1 MIRREMT
8 KNGEAPV
15 GSAVAS
21 VLPGQERVLL
31 VDDDGSFLEIMAF
44 LLEEEGYEVVRA
56 TNGNEAFERLQSTRF
71 PVMVTDLK
79 MPGLDGLTLLKRAH
93 GLDPNLLVVVATAFG
108 DMATAVAA
116 MKAGAFDF
124 LPKPCDRDHFKL
136 TVRRAL
142 EHARLRWEVGELR
155 GSASQGKTLVFA
167 SQPMA
172 ELVALAEKVAAS
184 DATILIQGESGTGKE
199 LVARRIHAA
208 SPRREGAFVAINC
221 GAVPRDLLESELFGH
236 SKGAFTG
243 ATADRRGRFVQA
255 DKGTLF
261 LDEIAE
267 LPLDLQTRLLR
278 VLQEKVLEPVGSERS
293 ITVNVRILA
302 ATNQPLEERV
312 RAGQFRQD
320 LYYRLNVVPLV
331 IPPLRERKE
340 DILPLA
346 RHFLSRHSGGRE
358 WRIPLATAERL
369 VAMPWPGNVRE
380 LENVCQRAA
389 LLAEEPVFSDEFLTA
404 PSPTSAEHARLS
416 LDRIELPA
424 EGVSLVDL
432 ERAILVRALEMND
445 FNQSST
451 ARFLRIPR
459 HILLYRMQKFEIPA
473 KGKA

>member
-1 MIRREMT
+1 MT
-8 KNGEAPV
+8 DSLG
-15 GSAVAS
+15 
-21 VLPGQERVLL
+21 LPGQGRVLL
-31 VDDDGSFLEIMAF
+31 VDDDASFLEIMAF

-56 TNGNEAFERLQSTRF
+56 SNGAEAFARLQSG
-71 PVMVTDLK
+71 PISVMVTDLK
-79 MPGLDGLTLLKRAH
+79 MPGMDGLTLLKKAH
-93 GLDPNLLVVVATAFG
+93 GLDPNLLVIVTTAFG

-155 GSASQGKTLVFA
+155 GGATSEGKTLVFA
-167 SQPMA
+167 AQNMA
-172 ELVALAEKVAAS
+172 ELVAVAERVAVAE
-184 DATILIQGESGTGKE
+184 ATILIQGESGTGKE
-199 LVARRIHAA
+199 LLARRIHLA
-208 SPRREGAFVAINC
+208 SPRKDGAFVAVNC
-221 GAVPRDLLESELFGH
+221 GAIPRDLLESELFGH

-243 ATADRRGRFVQA
+243 ATSDRKGRFVQA

-293 ITVNVRILA
+293 ISLNVRVLA

-320 LYYRLNVVPLV
+320 LFYRLNVVPLL

-346 RHFLSRHSGGRE
+346 RHFLAKHSGGRE
-358 WRIPLATAERL
+358 WQIPLATAERI
-369 VAMPWPGNVRE
+369 VRMPWPGNVRE
-380 LENVCQRAA
+380 LENLCQRAA
-389 LLAEEPVFSDEFLTA
+389 LLAEEPVLAEEFLTTNQA
-404 PSPTSAEHARLS
+404 AATAQPRLS
-416 LDRIELPA
+416 LDGIELPA
-424 EGVSLVDL
+424 GGVSLVDL

-445 FNQSST
+445 YNQSST

>member
-1 MIRREMT
+1 MSET
-8 KNGEAPV
+8 LG
-15 GSAVAS
+15 
-21 VLPGQERVLL
+21 LPGQGRVLL
-31 VDDDGSFLEIMAF
+31 VDDDSSFLEVMAF

-56 TNGNEAFERLQSTRF
+56 SNGKEAFERLQAGPV

-79 MPGLDGLTLLKRAH
+79 MPGMDGLTLLKKAH
-93 GLDPNLLVVVATAFG
+93 GLDPNLLVIVTTAFG

-155 GSASQGKTLVFA
+155 GGATSEGKTLVFA
-167 SQPMA
+167 AQNMA
-172 ELVALAEKVAAS
+172 ELVAVAERVAVA

-199 LVARRIHAA
+199 LLARRIHLA
-208 SPRREGAFVAINC
+208 SPRKDGAFVAVNC
-221 GAVPRDLLESELFGH
+221 GAIPRDLLESELFGH

-243 ATADRRGRFVQA
+243 ATSDRKGRFVQA

-267 LPLDLQTRLLR
+267 LPLELQTRLLR

-293 ITVNVRILA
+293 FAVSVRVLA

-320 LYYRLNVVPLV
+320 LFYRLNVVPLL

-340 DILPLA
+340 DVLPLA
-346 RHFLSRHSGGRE
+346 RHFLSKHSGGRE
-358 WRIPLATAERL
+358 WQIPLATGERL
-369 VAMPWPGNVRE
+369 VKMPWPGNVRE
-380 LENVCQRAA
+380 LENLCQRAA
-389 LLAEEPVFSDEFLTA
+389 LLAEEPVLSEEFLTTNQTPA
-404 PSPTSAEHARLS
+404 SAQPRLS
-416 LDRIELPA
+416 LDGVELPVG
-424 EGVSLVDL
+424 GVSLVDL

-445 FNQSST
+445 YNQSST

>member
-1 MIRREMT
+1 MT
-8 KNGEAPV
+8 KNGEAP
-15 GSAVAS
+15 SAAAS
-21 VLPGQERVLL
+21 TLPGQERVLL

-79 MPGLDGLTLLKRAH
+79 MPGLDGLTLLKKAH
-93 GLDPNLLVVVATAFG
+93 GLDPNLLVIVATAFG

-155 GSASQGKTLVFA
+155 GGASQGKTLVFA

-172 ELVALAEKVAAS
+172 EMVALAEKVAAS

-199 LVARRIHAA
+199 LLARRIHAA
-208 SPRREGAFVAINC
+208 SPRRDAAFVAINC
-221 GAVPRDLLESELFGH
+221 GAIPRDLLESELFGH

-293 ITVNVRILA
+293 IAVNVRILV
-302 ATNQPLEERV
+302 ATNQTLEERV

-358 WRIPLATAERL
+358 WRIPLATAEKL

-404 PSPTSAEHARLS
+404 PSSPAAEHARLS

>member
-1 MIRREMT
+1 MT
-8 KNGEAPV
+8 ESLG
-15 GSAVAS
+15 
-21 VLPGQERVLL
+21 LPGQGRVLL
-31 VDDDGSFLEIMAF
+31 VDDDSSFLEVMTF

-56 TNGNEAFERLQSTRF
+56 RDGHEAFDRLQAGPVS
-71 PVMVTDLK
+71 VMVTDLK
-79 MPGLDGLTLLKRAH
+79 MPGMDGLTLLKKAH
-93 GLDPNLLVVVATAFG
+93 GLDPNLLVIVTTAFG

-155 GSASQGKTLVFA
+155 GGATSEGKTLVFA
-167 SQPMA
+167 AQNMV
-172 ELVALAEKVAAS
+172 ELVAVAERVAVA

-199 LVARRIHAA
+199 LLARRIHLA
-208 SPRREGAFVAINC
+208 SPRRDGAFVAVNC
-221 GAVPRDLLESELFGH
+221 GAIPRDLLESELFGH

-243 ATADRRGRFVQA
+243 ATSDRKGRFVQA

-267 LPLDLQTRLLR
+267 LPLELQTRLLR
-278 VLQEKVLEPVGSERS
+278 VLQEKVLDPVGSERS
-293 ITVNVRILA
+293 IQINVRVLA

-312 RAGQFRQD
+312 GAGQFRQD
-320 LYYRLNVVPLV
+320 LYYRLNVVPLL

-346 RHFLSRHSGGRE
+346 RHFLAKHSGGRE
-358 WRIPLATAERL
+358 WQIPLATAERL
-369 VAMPWPGNVRE
+369 VRMPWPGNVRE
-380 LENVCQRAA
+380 LENLCQRAA
-389 LLAEEPVFSDEFLTA
+389 LLAEEPVLSDEFLTVNPA
-404 PSPTSAEHARLS
+404 PATAQPRLA
-416 LDRIELPA
+416 LDGIELPA
-424 EGVSLVDL
+424 DGVSLVDL

-445 FNQSST
+445 YNQSST

-473 KGKA
+473 KGRA

>member
-1 MIRREMT
+1 MT
-8 KNGEAPV
+8 KNGEAP
-15 GSAVAS
+15 AAAAS
-21 VLPGQERVLL
+21 TLPGQERVLL

-79 MPGLDGLTLLKRAH
+79 MPGLDGLTLLKKAH
-93 GLDPNLLVVVATAFG
+93 GLDPNLLVIVATAFG

-155 GSASQGKTLVFA
+155 GGASQGKTLVFA

-172 ELVALAEKVAAS
+172 EMVALAEKVAAS

-199 LVARRIHAA
+199 LLARRIHAA
-208 SPRREGAFVAINC
+208 SPRRDAAFVAINC
-221 GAVPRDLLESELFGH
+221 GAIPRDLLESELFGH

-293 ITVNVRILA
+293 IAVNVRILV
-302 ATNQPLEERV
+302 ATNQTLEERV

-358 WRIPLATAERL
+358 WRIPLATAEKL

-404 PSPTSAEHARLS
+404 PSSPAAEHARLS

>member
-1 MIRREMT
+1 MT
-8 KNGEAPV
+8 ETLG
-15 GSAVAS
+15 
-21 VLPGQERVLL
+21 LPGQGRVLL
-31 VDDDGSFLEIMAF
+31 VDDDSSFLEVMAF
-44 LLEEEGYEVVRA
+44 LLEEEGYEVVR
-56 TNGNEAFERLQSTRF
+56 TSNGAEAFNRLQSGPV

-79 MPGLDGLTLLKRAH
+79 MPGMDGLTLLKKAH
-93 GLDPNLLVVVATAFG
+93 GLDPNLLVIVTTAFG

-155 GSASQGKTLVFA
+155 GGGASEGKTLVFA
-167 SQPMA
+167 AQNMA
-172 ELVALAEKVAAS
+172 DLVAVAERVAVAE
-184 DATILIQGESGTGKE
+184 ATILVQGESGTGKE
-199 LVARRIHAA
+199 LLARRIHMA
-208 SPRREGAFVAINC
+208 SPRKDGAFVAVNC
-221 GAVPRDLLESELFGH
+221 GAIPRDLLESELFGH
-236 SKGAFTG
+236 SRGAFTG
-243 ATADRRGRFVQA
+243 ATSDRKGRFVQA

-267 LPLDLQTRLLR
+267 LPLELQTRLLR

-293 ITVNVRILA
+293 IAVNVRVLA

-320 LYYRLNVVPLV
+320 LFYRLNVVPLL

-346 RHFLSRHSGGRE
+346 RHFLAKHSGGRE
-358 WRIPLATAERL
+358 WQIPLATAERL
-369 VAMPWPGNVRE
+369 VKMPWPGNVRE
-380 LENVCQRAA
+380 LENLCQRAA
-389 LLAEEPVFSDEFLTA
+389 LLAEEPILSEEFLSTTPA
-404 PSPTSAEHARLS
+404 PSTVQTRLS
-416 LDRIELPA
+416 LDGIELPA
-424 EGVSLVDL
+424 DGVPLVDL

-445 FNQSST
+445 YNQSST

-459 HILLYRMQKFEIPA
+459 HILLYRMQKFEIPT

>member
-1 MIRREMT
+1 MT
-8 KNGEAPV
+8 ESQG
-15 GSAVAS
+15 
-21 VLPGQERVLL
+21 LPGQGRVLL
-31 VDDDGSFLEIMAF
+31 VDDDASFLEVMAF

-56 TNGNEAFERLQSTRF
+56 RSGPEAFERLQGGPF

-79 MPGLDGLTLLKRAH
+79 MPGFDGLTLLKKAH
-93 GLDPNLLVVVATAFG
+93 GLDPNLLVIVTTAFG
-108 DMATAVAA
+108 DMATAVEA

-155 GSASQGKTLVFA
+155 GGSGSEGKTLVFA
-167 SQPMA
+167 AQNMA
-172 ELVALAEKVAAS
+172 DLVAVAERVAAA

-199 LVARRIHAA
+199 LLARRIHLS
-208 SPRREGAFVAINC
+208 SPRKDGAFVAVNC
-221 GAVPRDLLESELFGH
+221 GAIPRDLLESELFGH
-236 SKGAFTG
+236 TKGAFTG
-243 ATADRRGRFVQA
+243 ATSDRKGRFVQA

-278 VLQEKVLEPVGSERS
+278 VLQEKVLEPVGGERS
-293 ITVNVRILA
+293 IALNVRVLA
-302 ATNQPLEERV
+302 ATNQPLEDRV
-312 RAGQFRQD
+312 KAGQFRPD
-320 LYYRLNVVPLV
+320 LFYRLNVVPLL

-346 RHFLSRHSGGRE
+346 RHFLAKHSGGRE

-369 VAMPWPGNVRE
+369 IRLPLPGNVRE
-380 LENVCQRAA
+380 LENLCQRAA
-389 LLAEEPVFSDEFLTA
+389 LLAEEPVFSDEFLTTNPA
-404 PSPTSAEHARLS
+404 PAAKQPRLS
-416 LDRIELPA
+416 LDGIELPA

-445 FNQSST
+445 YNQSST

>member
-1 MIRREMT
+1 MT
-8 KNGEAPV
+8 ETL
-15 GSAVAS
+15 GS
-21 VLPGQERVLL
+21 PRQGRVLL
-31 VDDDGSFLEIMAF
+31 VDDDASFLEIMAF
-44 LLEEEGYEVVRA
+44 LLEEEGYDVVRSS
-56 TNGNEAFERLQSTRF
+56 NGAEAFARLQTGPF

-79 MPGLDGLTLLKRAH
+79 MPGMDGLTLLKKAH
-93 GLDPNLLVVVATAFG
+93 GLDPNLLVIVTTAFG

-142 EHARLRWEVGELR
+142 EHARLRWELGELR
-155 GSASQGKTLVFA
+155 GGAASEGKTLVFA
-167 SQPMA
+167 AQNMA
-172 ELVALAEKVAAS
+172 DLVAVAERVAAA

-199 LVARRIHAA
+199 LLARRIHLA
-208 SPRREGAFVAINC
+208 SPRRDCAFVAVNC
-221 GAVPRDLLESELFGH
+221 GAIPRDLLESELFGH
-236 SKGAFTG
+236 AKGAFTG
-243 ATADRRGRFVQA
+243 ASSDRKGRFVQA

-293 ITVNVRILA
+293 IPVNVRVLA
-302 ATNQPLEERV
+302 ATNQTLEERV
-312 RAGQFRQD
+312 KAGQFRQD
-320 LYYRLNVVPLV
+320 LFYRLNVVPLL

-340 DILPLA
+340 DILPLV
-346 RHFLSRHSGGRE
+346 RHFLAKHSGGRE
-358 WRIPLATAERL
+358 WQVPLATAERL
-369 VAMPWPGNVRE
+369 VKMPWPGNVRE
-380 LENVCQRAA
+380 LENLCQRAA
-389 LLAEEPVFSDEFLTA
+389 LLAEEPIFSDEFLTA
-404 PSPTSAEHARLS
+404 SPAPTADQTRLS
-416 LDRIELPA
+416 LDNIELPVD
-424 EGVSLVDL
+424 GVSLVDL

-445 FNQSST
+445 YNQSST

>member
-1 MIRREMT
+1 MT
-8 KNGEAPV
+8 ESPG
-15 GSAVAS
+15 
-21 VLPGQERVLL
+21 LPGQGRVLL
-31 VDDDGSFLEIMAF
+31 VDDYSSFLEVMAF

-56 TNGNEAFERLQSTRF
+56 SSGPEAFARLQAGPF

-79 MPGLDGLTLLKRAH
+79 MPGFDGLTLLKKAH
-93 GLDPNLLVVVATAFG
+93 GLDPNLLVIVTTAFG

-116 MKAGAFDF
+116 IKAGAFDF

-155 GSASQGKTLVFA
+155 GGGSEGKTLVFT
-167 SQPMA
+167 SQNMA
-172 ELVALAEKVAAS
+172 DLVAVAERVALA

-199 LVARRIHAA
+199 LLARRIHLA
-208 SPRREGAFVAINC
+208 SPRKGGAFVAVNC
-221 GAVPRDLLESELFGH
+221 GAIPRDLLESELFGH
-236 SKGAFTG
+236 TKGAFTG
-243 ATADRRGRFVQA
+243 ATSDRKGRFVQA

-278 VLQEKVLEPVGSERS
+278 VLQEKMLEPVGSERS
-293 ITVNVRILA
+293 ISLSVRVLA
-302 ATNQPLEERV
+302 ATNQPLEQRV
-312 RAGQFRQD
+312 AAGQFRQD
-320 LYYRLNVVPLV
+320 LYYRLNVVPLL

-346 RHFLSRHSGGRE
+346 RHFLAKHSGGRE
-358 WRIPLATAERL
+358 WQIPLATAERL
-369 VAMPWPGNVRE
+369 VHMPWPGNVRE
-380 LENVCQRAA
+380 LENLCQRAA
-389 LLAEEPVFSDEFLTA
+389 LLAEEPVFSDEFLTVNPA
-404 PSPTSAEHARLS
+404 RAAEQPRLS
-416 LDRIELPA
+416 LDGIELP
-424 EGVSLVDL
+424 EGGVSLVDL

-445 FNQSST
+445 YNQSST

-459 HILLYRMQKFEIPA
+459 HILLYRMEKFEIPA